1 MSRNRLGW
9 KSMSK
14 RREDISWTAIYRIA
28 KCIYVV
34 CTPVHLA
41 NRFTL
46 WLFAIF
52 SIGCLPI
59 SSSSSPIKLLTTRSD
74 CVMSDILQV
83 SSCHFLSTLHNSLNE
98 ESTATITPPPS
109 APTMK
114 RRKKSKQTSNRTF
127 LLLYIFVGWFTTY
140 NSLSTASFWWITRI
154 SRLFIYLI

>member
-28 KCIYVV
+28 KCIYAV
-34 CTPVHLA
+34 CTLVHLA

-59 SSSSSPIKLLTTRSD
+59 SSSSSAIKLLTTRSD

-83 SSCHFLSTLHNSLNE
+83 NSCHFLSTLQLIERRVNSNNNTTSTIISAYNE
-98 ESTATITPPPS
+98 
-109 APTMK
+109 
-114 RRKKSKQTSNRTF
+114 KKKKNQSKQAIEHFYYFIF
-127 LLLYIFVGWFTTY
+127 L
-140 NSLSTASFWWITRI
+140 
-154 SRLFIYLI
+154 

>member
-28 KCIYVV
+28 KCIYAV

-83 SSCHFLSTLHNSLNE
+83 NSCHFLSTLQLIERRVNSNNNTTTISAYNE
-98 ESTATITPPPS
+98 
-109 APTMK
+109 K
-114 RRKKSKQTSNRTF
+114 KKKSKQTSNRTF
-127 LLLYIFVGWFTTY
+127 LLLYIFVGWFTTHK
-140 NSLSTASFWWITRI
+140 SLSTASFWWITRI